1 MEKINNQIR
10 LDTNSLIQ
18 LEKGDL
24 SIINSLDETGKLF
37 ITSITVFEF
46 ALGDSF
52 NENKNRLDYYMVIP
66 FNKEDW
72 LLAAKILKELKKLG
86 EEIEFRDV
94 MIGAICITNNIP
106 LKTNNLKHFERL
118 KEYGLKLI
126 EKSKE

>member
-1 MEKINNQIR
+1 MENINNQII
-10 LDTNSLIQ
+10 LDTDSLIQ

-24 SIINSLDETGKLF
+24 SIINFLDETGKLF

-46 ALGDSF
+46 ASGDSF
-52 NENKNRLDYYMVIP
+52 DENKNRLDDYIVIP
-66 FNKEDW
+66 FNKKDG
-72 LLAAKILKELKKLG
+72 LLTAKIIKGLKKRG

-126 EKSKE
+126 EKFKE